1 MKKTALT
8 LLVALPFVAMAQA
21 PVATFTVKGKIGKVS
36 TPAKAYLEYRKDGK
50 TIDDSVAVVNGVFEF
65 KGAAP
70 ASPMQAYLLLNK
82 AGNALSK
89 SRDYQSIYL
98 EKGVIT
104 VSNAVDSMQTA
115 TVSGTPTNLENQAYK
130 TANKPV
136 SDIYAAMT
144 AKTKAATPEQRESA
158 AFKKEMEDMD
168 KMADEKSDVINKKFV
183 KQYPNSLISLNLLG
197 NIAYGADYAEIAPL
211 YASLGTS
218 LKDSE
223 PGKRFAEQLAKM
235 KNVAIGAIAP
245 DFAMADTSGTMIKL
259 SSFRGKYLLV
269 DLWASW
275 CGPCRQENPNVVRTF
290 NKYKDRNFTVLG
302 VSLDRPDAKAKWIAA
317 IKKDNLT
324 WTHVSDLKY
333 WDNEVAKM
341 YGVRAI
347 PQNFLL
353 DPNGKVVA
361 KNLRGDALDAK
372 LAKIL
377 GKDKTEKVK
386 AE

>member
-8 LLVALPFVAMAQA
+8 LLAALPFMAMAQA

-70 ASPMQAYLLLNK
+70 TSPAQAYLLLNK
-82 AGNALSK
+82 AGNGLNK
-89 SRDYQSIYL
+89 SRDYQSVYL
-98 EKGVIT
+98 EKGVIAVNNT
-104 VSNAVDSMQTA
+104 VDSMQTA
-115 TVSGTPTNLENQAYK
+115 TVTGTPTNMENQAYK
-130 TANKPV
+130 IANQPV

-144 AKTKAATPEQRESA
+144 TKTKAATPEQRESA
-158 AFKKEMEDMD
+158 AFKKEMENMD
-168 KMADEKSDVINKKFV
+168 KSADEKSDVINKNFV
-183 KQYPNSLISLNLLG
+183 KKYPNSLISLNLLR
-197 NIAYGADYAEIAPL
+197 NIAYGADYAEVAPM
-211 YASLGTS
+211 YASLAPS

-223 PGKRFAEQLAKM
+223 SGKKFAEQLAKM

-245 DFAMADTSGTMIKL
+245 DFAMADTNGTMIKL
-259 SSFRGKYLLV
+259 SSFKGKYLLV

-341 YGVRAI
+341 YGVQAI

-353 DPNGKVVA
+353 DPDGKVIA

-372 LAKIL
+372 LAEIL
-377 GKDKTEKVK
+377 GKAKAEKVK

>member
-1 MKKTALT
+1 MKKAVLT
-8 LLVALPFVAMAQA
+8 LLAALPFAAMAQA
-21 PVATFTVKGKIGKVS
+21 PAATFTVKGKIGKVS

-50 TIDDSVAVVNGVFEF
+50 TIDDSVAVVNGEFEF

-70 ASPMQAYLLLNK
+70 ASPIQAYLLLNK
-82 AGNALSK
+82 AGNGLNK
-89 SRDYQSIYL
+89 SRDYQQIYL
-98 EKGVIT
+98 EKGV
-104 VSNAVDSMQTA
+104 VSVTNAVDSMKTA
-115 TVSGTPTNLENQAYK
+115 MVTGTPTNAENQAYN
-130 TANKPV
+130 AVNKPV

-158 AFKKEMEDMD
+158 EFKKEIEDMD

-183 KQYPNSLISLNLLG
+183 KQNPNSLISLNLLR
-197 NIAYGADYAEIAPL
+197 NIAYGADYAEVAPM
-211 YASLGTS
+211 YAALGSSLR
-218 LKDSE
+218 DSE
-223 PGKRFAEQLAKM
+223 AGKKFGEQLSKM
-235 KNVAIGAIAP
+235 KNVAIGATAP
-245 DFAMADTSGTMIKL
+245 DFAMADTTGAMIKL
-259 SSFRGKYLLV
+259 SSFKGKYLLV

-317 IKKDNLT
+317 IKKDGLT

-341 YGVRAI
+341 YGVQAI

-353 DPNGKVVA
+353 DPTGKVIA

-372 LAKIL
+372 LAEVL
-377 GKDKTEKVK
+377 GKAKTEKIK